1 MRGFQPTTSGLYVA
15 GMAPTPESLT
25 TRLKHQLREAR
36 IAQGLTQRDLAERL
50 DVTQQML
57 AKVERPTYQPS
68 LEHFERIAV
77 ALGFTLDV
85 RLRRIGTSGT
95 ARTTRTTKAK

>member
-1 MRGFQPTTSGLYVA
+1 MRVFHPTTPGLYAA

-25 TRLKHQLREAR
+25 MRLKHQLREAR
-36 IAQGLTQRDLAERL
+36 VAQGLTQKDLAERL

-68 LEHFERIAV
+68 LEHFERIAA
-77 ALGFTLDV
+77 ALGFKLDV
-85 RLRRIGTSGT
+85 RLRRVGTSGS
-95 ARTTRTTKAK
+95 TRTTKAK